1 MSFVGWMGLVGALLL
16 FMALSTPWVRRFPV
30 STSIIYLLFG
40 LAIGPFGLALIRI
53 DFRDAASW
61 SVPLTEVAVI
71 VSLFFGGLKLR
82 LPLRAAAWSA
92 AWRLAGPVMVLSIA
106 AVTALLHLAFGLD
119 LALSLLIG
127 AVLAPTDPVL
137 AGAVSVE
144 DASDHDRLRY
154 GLSGEAGLNDGMA
167 FPFVVLALLLYQHQ
181 DVGTWAAEWFAF
193 RVLWAVPAGLAI
205 GYFAGLGIGMLAI
218 ALRSRSPDSPGSGDF
233 LALALIALSYVSA
246 EAVGA
251 WGFLA
256 VFATGV
262 GFRRAE
268 TTAVGSAEHPPAEDL
283 VEAGGQQLEGKAAA
297 AGSIVAET
305 LEFGSVAERLLEV
318 LLVVLVG
325 ASLPVHWS
333 PSALIATVT
342 LFCVIRPLAVL
353 AGLARTPTTWQQ
365 RGLMAWFGI
374 RGIGSLFYLSY
385 AIAEGLPRADITN
398 AASFTVTTIAA
409 SIVLH
414 GISATP
420 LLQWYAARL
429 SRREVRAE
437 RHAASTETSTDPPA

>member
-1 MSFVGWMGLVGALLL
+1 MTFVGWMGLAGALLL
-16 FMALSTPWVRRFPV
+16 FMALSTPWVRRAPV

-40 LAIGPFGLALIRI
+40 LAIGPFGLELIRI
-53 DFRDAASW
+53 DFRNAAAW

-82 LPLRAAAWSA
+82 LPLREAAWSG

-106 AVTALLHLAFGLD
+106 AMAALMHLAFGFD

-144 DASDHDRLRY
+144 NASDHDRLRY

-167 FPFVVLALLLYQHQ
+167 FPFVVLALLLYEHQ
-181 DVGTWAAEWFAF
+181 GIGPWTAEWFAI
-193 RVLWAVPAGLAI
+193 RVVWAVPAGLAL
-205 GYFAGLGIGMLAI
+205 GYVAGIGIGKLAI
-218 ALRSRSPDSPGSGDF
+218 TLRSLDPHAPGSGDF

-256 VFATGV
+256 VFAAGV
-262 GFRRAE
+262 GLRRAE
-268 TTAVGSAEHPPAEDL
+268 TAVVGSLVHPPAEDL
-283 VEAGGQQLEGKAAA
+283 VEMEGQALAGKPAA
-297 AGSIVAET
+297 AGAIVAET

-325 ASLPVHWS
+325 ASLPVHWNA
-333 PSALIATVT
+333 SALIPALA

-353 AGLARTPTTWQQ
+353 AGLVRTPTTWQQ

-385 AIAEGLPRADITN
+385 AIAQGLPRSDVTD
-398 AASFTVTTIAA
+398 AASITVTTIAA

-414 GISATP
+414 GVSATP
-420 LLQWYAARL
+420 LIQRYAARL
-429 SRREVRAE
+429 SRQPTQAD
-437 RHAASTETSTDPPA
+437 APPLPR

>member
-1 MSFVGWMGLVGALLL
+1 MTFVGWMGLAGALLL
-16 FMALSTPWVRRFPV
+16 FMALSTPWVRRAPV
-30 STSIIYLLFG
+30 STSIIYLFFG
-40 LAIGPFGLALIRI
+40 LAIGPFGFELIRI
-53 DFRDAASW
+53 DFRDASSW
-61 SVPLTEVAVI
+61 SVPITEVAVI

-82 LPLRAAAWSA
+82 LPLRSAAWAA

-106 AVTALLHLAFGLD
+106 AVAALMHLAFD
-119 LALSLLIG
+119 LNIALSLLIG
-127 AVLAPTDPVL
+127 AILAPTDPVL

-167 FPFVVLALLLYQHQ
+167 FPFVAIALLLYEHQ
-181 DVGTWAAEWFAF
+181 GVGPWAAEWFAS

-205 GYFAGLGIGMLAI
+205 GYLAGIGIGRLAI
-218 ALRSRSPDSPGSGDF
+218 SLRSRAPDSPGSGDF

-256 VFATGV
+256 VFAAGV
-262 GFRRAE
+262 GLRRAE
-268 TTAVGSAEHPPAEDL
+268 TAVVGSAVHPPAEEL
-283 VEAGGQQLEGKAAA
+283 LEVEGHRVEGEPAA
-297 AGSIVAET
+297 AGAIVAET

-325 ASLPVHWS
+325 ASLPVHWNA
-333 PSALIATVT
+333 SALLLALT
-342 LFCVIRPLAVL
+342 LLCVIRPLAVL
-353 AGLARTPTTWQQ
+353 AGLVWTPTTWQQ

-374 RGIGSLFYLSY
+374 RGIGSLFYLSF
-385 AIAEGLPRADITN
+385 AIAEGLPRSDITD
-398 AASFTVTTIAA
+398 AASVTVTTIAA

-414 GISATP
+414 GVSATP

-429 SRREVRAE
+429 SRAQVAE
-437 RHAASTETSTDPPA
+437 SPLDRSVG